1 MEETLDTIFAKAA
14 KLSDEEFGVL
24 LAAMQREQQDRE
36 KRVQCAA
43 WTRVTSAITDY
54 IRDYGSIIITDNRDG
69 DSVTLEHGIWTASAL
84 GLIEVE

>member
-1 MEETLDTIFAKAA
+1 MEETLDMLFAKAA
-14 KLSDEEFGVL
+14 KLSDEDFGVL

-36 KRVQCAA
+36 KRVQCASWA
-43 WTRVTSAITDY
+43 MVTSAIADY
-54 IRDYGSIIITDNRDG
+54 IRNYGSIIITDNRDG